1 MLRGLLGL
9 TWLEIKIF
17 VREPMGVIGTV
28 GVPVLLF
35 VVLGLMLGPRVH
47 RASSDVPSFVSVDL
61 PIFASLLIAAN
72 AVLSLIAIM
81 AIYREG
87 GILKRLR
94 ATPLRPHTIL
104 TAHVIVKLLFTAVT
118 LAAMVLVGPRYYPVG
133 ADVPPRVVHGRAPC
147 QRGEHPVARFS
158 HRQHR
163 PHRAVRAAD
172 LHRDYLPHAW
182 SFRVVLPRRVVA
194 AAAAGDCTRAALH
207 LRSLATQR
215 HLAGQRDG
223 PITSATS

>member
-35 VVLGLMLGPRVH
+35 VVLGRMLGPRV
-47 RASSDVPSFVSVDL
+47 RSGSSDVPSFFSVDL

-94 ATPLRPHTIL
+94 ATPLRC
-104 TAHVIVKLLFTAVT
+104 V
-118 LAAMVLVGPRYYPVG
+118 M
-133 ADVPPRVVHGRAPC
+133 
-147 QRGEHPVARFS
+147 S
-158 HRQHR
+158 
-163 PHRAVRAAD
+163 
-172 LHRDYLPHAW
+172 
-182 SFRVVLPRRVVA
+182 
-194 AAAAGDCTRAALH
+194 
-207 LRSLATQR
+207 
-215 HLAGQRDG
+215 
-223 PITSATS
+223 